1 MKMTTP
7 FKAADEFEKELK
19 EFSKKHRI
27 TLAEHSKRI
36 SDYFEM
42 SCYSLVIRYYI
53 KKGYMLEVKNLIG
66 GKFKFKCSPLGFI
79 ENFSYFK
86 ASKIGPDKNVESVYI
101 FHNATA
107 QSADDKDVFTTPD
120 VVVSKSDKPSISTSY
135 YMSSKMKMTYIS
147 NDNLVSF
154 CEVKNY
160 KPFPELMVSFTGTVN
175 ELKPI
180 CLCNDWDGDVLD
192 HIAPSLMMSGTF
204 GKQTKKIKDSL
215 EGRYFINFF
224 DNLFENESVKQFF
237 SKAQINKL
245 ATLGKKSEKDE
256 TSILAKSLPI
266 GLKKILDEI

>member
-1 MKMTTP
+1 MN
-7 FKAADEFEKELK
+7 
-19 EFSKKHRI
+19 
-27 TLAEHSKRI
+27 
-36 SDYFEM
+36 
-42 SCYSLVIRYYI
+42 C
-53 KKGYMLEVKNLIG
+53 
-66 GKFKFKCSPLGFI
+66 C
-79 ENFSYFK
+79 
-86 ASKIGPDKNVESVYI
+86 
-101 FHNATA
+101 
-107 QSADDKDVFTTPD
+107 
-120 VVVSKSDKPSISTSY
+120 
-135 YMSSKMKMTYIS
+135 MSSKMKMTYIS